1 MGAYVVTLKCV
12 PKVDIVVVVLASLW
26 RSGSLLNSESSQGN
40 VYPVYAEVPLRLKK
54 NSTRLIVVLL
64 QVQTRALE

>member
-1 MGAYVVTLKCV
+1 VVTLKCV

-54 NSTRLIVVLL
+54 IV
-64 QVQTRALE
+64 ED